1 MMWPITGIAFGILCA
16 AAAGLV
22 WSAFAA
28 INTHQLQTR
37 VLARERAARKINR
50 LLQRRPQLEFLL
62 QAAMVGGICLGTAAA
77 STLQPVMSVRG
88 GVLLGAVLV
97 LMLAAVQLGIRG
109 GRVYHER
116 ISTLTSH
123 VLLPTLR
130 LLRPMLELIL
140 PDAQT
145 KLSSGTA
152 VSAADALRAVIAER
166 QDLASGQARMLRG
179 VLDLEQMR
187 VGEIMIPRSDIVGI
201 DVESNMDDIA
211 QTVRNA
217 RHTRMPVFSSDINSV
232 VGIVHARDLHEFIAS
247 DAPTRAELLTHA
259 VEPYYVPQGTQL
271 RVLLRNMQRD
281 HRRLALVV
289 DEYGDVQGLVT
300 VDDVLEQIVGEYT
313 TDFTDTL
320 NNIVADEHGG
330 HIIDASLLLRDI
342 NRELNWQLPIA
353 GPRTLNGLILEHLE
367 FIPDANVG
375 LEIAGYR
382 IEILAVRENT
392 VRRARVTPKP
402 ESGTLDDV

>member
-1 MMWPITGIAFGILCA
+1 MIWPILGMTFGILCA

-28 INTHQLQTR
+28 VNTHQLQTR
-37 VLARERAARKINR
+37 VRAKERSARKINR

-77 STLQPVMSVRG
+77 SALQPVVSARG
-88 GVLLGAVLV
+88 AVLLGAVLV

-123 VLLPTLR
+123 VLLPIVR
-130 LLRPMLELIL
+130 LFRPMLELIL
-140 PDAQT
+140 PDPQAQSMSNT
-145 KLSSGTA
+145 HVTA
-152 VSAADALRAVIAER
+152 TDAVRAVIAE
-166 QDLASGQARMLRG
+166 QNDLASGQVRMLRG
-179 VLDLEQMR
+179 VLDLDQMQ

-201 DVESNMDDIA
+201 DIESDMEDIT

-232 VGIVHARDLHEFIAS
+232 VGIVHARDLHEFISS
-247 DAPTRAELLTHA
+247 DEPTRDELLKHA
-259 VEPYYVPQGTQL
+259 VEAYYVPQGTRL
-271 RVLLRNMQRD
+271 HVLLRNLQRD

-320 NNIVADEHGG
+320 HNIVADEYGG
-330 HIIDASLLLRDI
+330 QIIDASLLLRDI

-382 IEILAVRENT
+382 IEILAVRENA

-402 ESGTLDDV
+402 DLSAPDDV